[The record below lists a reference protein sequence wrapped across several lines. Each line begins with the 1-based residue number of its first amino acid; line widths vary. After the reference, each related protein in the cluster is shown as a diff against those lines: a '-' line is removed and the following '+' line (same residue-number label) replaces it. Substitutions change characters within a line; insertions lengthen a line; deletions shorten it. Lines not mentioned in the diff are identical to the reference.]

1 MPRLLLS
8 CGEPSGDLYGAE
20 LVRELR
26 GSVPGLEVAG
36 LGGDRLQAQGARLL
50 AHVRDLS
57 VVGLLEVVSH
67 LRFFRGVFRAVIG
80 EAEQNRPDVAV
91 LVDYPDFNLRLARA
105 LKRRGIPVVYYIS
118 PQVWAW
124 RKGRLRGIR
133 ESVARMLVIFP
144 FEEQLYRDADVPV
157 TFVGHPLVDLVSAPP
172 DKDAFH
178 ARHGLHRE
186 RPLIALLPGSR
197 RKEIAHNLPALLG
210 AVDLLRVQRPDLQF
224 ALAAAPHVEPAAL
237 RKEIADRPITVAV
250 NETHAVLAACTAA
263 VVASGTATV
272 EAALLGAPMVVVY
285 RLSPLTYAL
294 GRRFVTVP
302 HFAMVN
308 LIAGRRI
315 VPEVIQHEFTPER
328 VAAEV
333 LSLLEG
339 PRRVAMQA
347 DLSEVRSRLGARG
360 GSRRAAEAVLPFLLP
375 QNA

>member
-50 AHVRDLS
+50 AHVRDLA

-105 LKRRGIPVVYYIS
+105 LKQRGIPVVYYIS

-133 ESVARMLVIFP
+133 ETVARMLVIFP
-144 FEEQLYRDADVPV
+144 FEEQLYRDASVPV
-157 TFVGHPLVDLVSAPP
+157 TFVGHPLVDLVLPP
-172 DKDAFH
+172 RDADAFH
-178 ARHGLHRE
+178 ARHGLSCE

-197 RKEIAHNLPALLG
+197 RKEIAHNLPTLLS
-210 AVDLLRVQRPDLQF
+210 AVDLLRGQRPDLQF
-224 ALAAAPHVEPAAL
+224 ALAAAPHLDAAAL
-237 RKEIADRPITVAV
+237 CREIGDRPITVAV
-250 NETHAVLAACTAA
+250 NETHAVLAACTVA

-272 EAALLGAPMVVVY
+272 EA
-285 RLSPLTYAL
+285 
-294 GRRFVTVP
+294 
-302 HFAMVN
+302 
-308 LIAGRRI
+308 
-315 VPEVIQHEFTPER
+315 
-328 VAAEV
+328 
-333 LSLLEG
+333 
-339 PRRVAMQA
+339 
-347 DLSEVRSRLGARG
+347 
-360 GSRRAAEAVLPFLLP
+360 
-375 QNA
+375 